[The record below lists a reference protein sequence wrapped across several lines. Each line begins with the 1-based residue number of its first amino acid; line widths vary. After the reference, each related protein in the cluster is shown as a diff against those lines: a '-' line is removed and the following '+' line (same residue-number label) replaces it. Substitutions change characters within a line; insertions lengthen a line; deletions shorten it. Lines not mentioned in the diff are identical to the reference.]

1 MKLIYCTPF
10 LLLAS
15 SRRILKHKADPNITP
30 EEEAKQLLKER
41 QEKHKGGA
49 EALNQAMFED
59 GDYYDDYDE
68 NWDYD
73 NEEEEGFNPDHDPR
87 DDGSDHDHKARTV
100 LQKMDKDKD
109 GSVSHE
115 ELMFWVFRAFHV
127 VDVHDLAEDDF
138 KSMDKDSDGKLAWDE
153 YVTYFYEGAKSFKEK
168 ADNTESYIYNRE
180 FNRVSN
186 RFYTAAELSGWS
198 KLKPTT
204 SLNLAQ
210 YKHFMNPF
218 KVKTFLEKFK
228 TMALKTVDADKDGAI
243 SREEFDADWVSKP
256 SDYDAVHKDEQA
268 NNLSENYELYHFL
281 RDESRLFHNCDI
293 NQNGKLEKEELSFW
307 LSPNLV
313 QLARDEVE
321 LLYELCGHDTVKD
334 GLKLSFDEIMKIS
347 ESWIDQTSIVRDSY
361 FHHNEL

>member
-1 MKLIYCTPF
+1 MKLVRLIPLF
-10 LLLAS
+10 LIAS
-15 SRRILKHKADPNITP
+15 SRRILKKPGDPVLSP
-30 EEEAKQLLKER
+30 EEEAKQLLKDR
-41 QEKHKGGA
+41 QEKHNGGA
-49 EALNQAMFED
+49 EALNQALFED

-73 NEEEEGFNPDHDPR
+73 EEEGFNPDHDPR
-87 DDGSDHDHKARTV
+87 DDGSDHEHKAKTV

-109 GSVSHE
+109 GKVSHE

-138 KSMDKDSDGKLAWDE
+138 KAMDENDDKKLTWDE

-168 ADNTESYIYNRE
+168 ADNTDSYIYNRE
-180 FNRVSN
+180 FNRVSS
-186 RFYTAAELSGWS
+186 RFFTAAGLGGWS

-204 SLNLAQ
+204 ALNLEQ

-218 KVKTFLEKFK
+218 KVQSFVKKFK
-228 TMALKTVDADKDGAI
+228 EMVMKIVDKNSDGAI
-243 SREEFDADWVSKP
+243 SREEFDSDWVSKP
-256 SDYDAVHKDEQA
+256 KDFEEVQKDEQA

-293 NQNGKLEKEELSFW
+293 DKNGKLEKEEITFW

-321 LLYELCGHDTVKD
+321 LLYELCGHDKVKD
-334 GLKLSFDEIMKIS
+334 GLKLTFDEIMKIS